1 MRVFRFME
9 SLSIALNKIIGH
21 QTHINTKEV
30 VKILN

>member
-1 MRVFRFME
+1 ME